1 MLFVINILKLYTYL
15 LMNILIKF
23 NFYIES
29 TNLIII
35 ITEYY

>member
-1 MLFVINILKLYTYL
+1 MLFVINILKLYIYL